1 MTVTTYCYYEKACRT
16 MHTAIVSHILNS
28 EITKVQNNVKAL
40 WNYTLVPS
48 LPPKKKIL
56 SVLAKDSLK
65 IEIELFP

>member
-1 MTVTTYCYYEKACRT
+1 
-16 MHTAIVSHILNS
+16 MHTAVVSHILNS

>member
-1 MTVTTYCYYEKACRT
+1 
-16 MHTAIVSHILNS
+16 MHTAIVSHIFNS

-40 WNYTLVPS
+40 WNHTLVPS